1 MKSQV
6 RINIKVIISDCRGI
20 EKYIEKYMEKYME
33 KYSPGAANFKLFGF
47 GTFHIRGKL
56 CWFVGCQFLL
66 KKTVLELPFLQLK

>member
-6 RINIKVIISDCRGI
+6 RKYIKVIISDCRGI
-20 EKYIEKYMEKYME
+20 EKYIEKYME

-56 CWFVGCQFLL
+56 CWFVGCKFLL